1 MSHGKGRQS
10 MRMCRQFVWLL
21 VLVAGSIVPNSAR
34 GGAEIF
40 AITPETAPAGAEVQ
54 IRGRELKGTKHVLF
68 AVGGTVKTARFRVL
82 SDEELRVVTPE
93 YYRPGAAATV
103 AVLGPTGLAVAV
115 PAAVQTIRSGTRGR
129 NGDEPGAGFYH
140 VFKGGRVQS
149 AESVA
154 LIELGGVVNKSRT
167 PAMQLVKKGGV
178 LMEFSNPNGIIF
190 HEHGAFIAP
199 AILSPRHSPAQRV
212 FHVQKITAS
221 PGVGP
226 FIYQGTPRPDAAGIP
241 AVPPSIE
248 AVVPPAAG
256 AGDVISLKGR
266 GFARTT
272 EVLFLNQNGQSRSAG
287 FRVVSDQHLKVEVP
301 DKDAIT
307 GPQLVLVVTTEGLT
321 MTLPRGGILRPE
333 QTPPGLP
340 TPRFLPHAILW
351 LGEGDDAADSGIN
364 HLVFIAQGGRVGTP
378 NLGST
383 FFVQRGGA
391 LADDR
396 RPPAVPFG
404 TRGVPGAGMT
414 QNLARAGLVRV
425 FYEPGA
431 ILPEE
436 LKQAPA
442 GRETPAIV
450 PSFFDQPFVILPG
463 PLFRP

>member
-1 MSHGKGRQS
+1 MSHEKERQS
-10 MRMCRQFVWLL
+10 MRVCRQVVWLL
-21 VLVAGSIVPNSAR
+21 VFVAGLIVPNPAR

-40 AITPETAPAGAEVQ
+40 AITPETGPAGAEVQ
-54 IRGRELKGTKHVLF
+54 IKGRELKGTKHVLF

-103 AVLGPTGLAVAV
+103 AVLGPTGLAVAM
-115 PAAVQTIRSGTRGR
+115 PAAVQTIRSGTRGT
-129 NGDEPGAGFYH
+129 NGNEPGAGFYH

-190 HEHGAFIAP
+190 HEHGAVLAP
-199 AILSPRHSPAQRV
+199 AMFNPRHPPAQRI

-241 AVPPSIE
+241 AVPPAIE

-256 AGDVISLKGR
+256 AGDVINLKGR

-307 GPQLVLVVTTEGLT
+307 GTQLVLVVTTEGLT
-321 MTLPRGGILRPE
+321 MTLPRGGIFRPG
-333 QTPPGLP
+333 QTLPGLP
-340 TPRFLPHAILW
+340 APRLQPDAILW
-351 LGEGDDAADSGIN
+351 LEEGDVVADSWLN
-364 HLVFIAQGGRVGTP
+364 HLVFIARGGKVGTP
-378 NLGST
+378 QLGGT

-391 LADDR
+391 LAADD

-404 TRGVPGAGMT
+404 TGRGPGVGIK
-414 QNLARAGLVRV
+414 NLARVGLFRV

-431 ILPEE
+431 IVPEE
-436 LKQAPA
+436 LKQAPT
-442 GRETPAIV
+442 GCETPAIV
-450 PSFFDQPFVILPG
+450 PSFFDQAFVILPG

>member
-1 MSHGKGRQS
+1 
-10 MRMCRQFVWLL
+10 MRVCRQVVWLI
-21 VLVAGSIVPNSAR
+21 VLVAGLIVPNPAR

-40 AITPETAPAGAEVQ
+40 AITPETGPAGAEVQ
-54 IRGRELKGTKHVLF
+54 IKGRELKGTKHVLF

-103 AVLGPTGLAVAV
+103 AVLGPTGLAVAI

-190 HEHGAFIAP
+190 HEHGAVIGP
-199 AILSPRHSPAQRV
+199 AIFNPRHSPAQRI

-226 FIYQGTPRPDAAGIP
+226 FIYQGTPRPDAAEIP
-241 AVPPSIE
+241 AVPPGIE

-256 AGDVISLKGR
+256 AGDVINLKGR

-272 EVLFLNQNGQSRSAG
+272 EVLFLNQSGQSRSAG

-301 DKDAIT
+301 DKDTIT
-307 GPQLVLVVTTEGLT
+307 GTQLVLVVTTEGLT
-321 MTLPRGGILRPE
+321 VTLPRGGILRPG
-333 QTPPGLP
+333 QTPPGLF
-340 TPRFLPHAILW
+340 TPRFLPDAILW
-351 LGEGDDAADSGIN
+351 LEEGDVVADSGGN
-364 HLVFIAQGGRVGTP
+364 HLVFIARGGQVVGAP
-378 NLGST
+378 NLGAT

-391 LADDR
+391 LAADR
-396 RPPAVPFG
+396 STPALSFG
-404 TRGVPGAGMT
+404 TTRVPGVGIK
-414 QNLARAGLVRV
+414 NLAQMGLIRV